1 MEKFELYMQLAKKSE
16 KENKFLIA
24 YALYVEATYRSVG
37 SRKNLIESLMLDLE
51 KRISKDV
58 IEKNRELKEQLMDW
72 VQTGEIQQAICCY
85 SNILERLEGIDWI
98 DSDNAI
104 LYQCLSIY
112 QTELNHE
119 IKPWDIAGKN
129 FEELEAWYYK
139 LKFMVRR
146 IDMNVSVDEEFI
158 EFIRKNQISMVALYY
173 MGVTSCFFQER
184 IWKYMIYVFE
194 KYSMV
199 EYRDFFQQFYT
210 RVEDKV
216 PVNVKGKEGTAY
228 GEAENIAFIMAVNQE
243 DMLQEAVHYIEY
255 LKVPSN
261 MKIEVVPIR
270 GASSLTEAYN
280 KGMEMTEAKYKVY
293 LHQDVMIVNPYM
305 IYEVIEIFKNKDIGM
320 IGVAGVTPMPK
331 SGIWWDND
339 GTGDYRK
346 LYQDTI
352 MERGYTLQN
361 EFEEAY
367 KVVDAIDG
375 VLMVTQYDIPW
386 REDILKGFHF
396 YDISQCMEF
405 KKKNYKVVVAKQEN
419 VWCLHEQKWNKRFE
433 KDYLSLRAVFLEEY
447 WEVM

>member
-1 MEKFELYMQLAKKSE
+1 MEEFELYMQLAKECE
-16 KENKFLIA
+16 KKDKFLIA
-24 YALYVEATYRSVG
+24 YALYAEASYQSAG

-51 KRISKDV
+51 NQISKD
-58 IEKNRELKEQLMDW
+58 ITEKNKELKEQLMDW
-72 VQTGEIQQAICCY
+72 IQIGEIQQAICCY
-85 SNILERLEGIDWI
+85 SNILERLNGIEWI
-98 DSDNAI
+98 DSDNAV

-112 QTELNHE
+112 QTELNYGAE
-119 IKPWDIAGKN
+119 PWDMVGKN
-129 FEELEAWYYK
+129 FEQLEAWYYK

-146 IDMNVSVDEEFI
+146 IDMNASGEEEFI
-158 EFIRKNQISMVALYY
+158 EFVRTYQISMAALYY
-173 MGVTSCFFQER
+173 MGVTSCFFQEW
-184 IWKYMIYVFE
+184 IWKYMIRAFE

-199 EYRDFFQQFYT
+199 EYTDFFQQFCT
-210 RVEDKV
+210 QVEEKAD
-216 PVNVKGKEGTAY
+216 VKEKEDTAN
-228 GEAENIAFIMAVNQE
+228 GEVESIAFIMAVDKE
-243 DMLQEAVHYIEY
+243 AMFQEAVYYIEH
-255 LKVPSN
+255 LKVPSH
-261 MKIEVVPIR
+261 MKIEVLPIR

-280 KGMEMTEAKYKVY
+280 KGMEMTTAKYKVY
-293 LHQDVMIVNPYM
+293 LHQDVMLVNPYM
-305 IYEVIEIFKNKDIGM
+305 IYEIIDIFKNKEIGM

-375 VLMVTQYDIPW
+375 ALMVTQYDIPW

-433 KDYLSLRAVFLEEY
+433 RDYLALRAVFLEEY
-447 WEVM
+447 RDVM